1 MSIQKLNAELF
12 VELSDG
18 QEECVS
24 GGGQL
29 RDLDEYFN
37 TDFEAAQTVNLTR
50 IASGPGGSFVEEKF
64 ATANVDTDAYK
75 SIDASFD

>member
-1 MSIQKLNAELF
+1 MSLQNLNSELL
-12 VELSDG
+12 VELSDE
-18 QEECVS
+18 QEECAN

-29 RDLDEYFN
+29 TDLSEYFN

-64 ATANVDTDAYK
+64 ATANVDTNAYK